1 MKQTKKKIGAL
12 AEALLMKKGDLLT
25 LLNLSRPH
33 AHMIETGQRSMP
45 SDAGTVVANLHLAL
59 AKSEKVAHSRSP
71 LSTTQRKDIQ
81 RRITELNYKIQQS
94 TRGLKRL
101 VAEEALRVKALHA
114 LELWEP
120 DAAQTAAR
128 REIGEVWKKFHLRRL
143 QAMTTTMELAAAQAR
158 LAGLNA
164 ELEHWKLQFT

>member
-12 AEALLMKKGDLLT
+12 AETLLMKKGDLLS

-59 AKSEKVAHSRSP
+59 AKSEKVDHERSP

-94 TRGLKRL
+94 IRNLKRL
-101 VAEEALRVKALHA
+101 SEKEALWVKALHA
-114 LELWEP
+114 LELWAP
-120 DAAQTAAR
+120 DTAQTPAR
-128 REIGEVWKKFHLRRL
+128 REIGEEWKKFHIRRL
-143 QAMTTTMELAAAQAR
+143 QAMNLATELAAAQAR

-164 ELEHWKLQFT
+164 ELEHWKLQLT